1 MFKLKSIHPTSGR
14 IANLSIYLSYI
25 YVWRLAGLISVSLV
39 PQPLYERCDRLK
51 PTLFRLAS
59 DTVDDDEA
67 LTQILAANDELTL
80 VLNAYK
86 EQVLRRER
94 DSGAEGSS
102 GGEQTQPQG
111 KDRRSSFTC
120 TLCA

>member
-1 MFKLKSIHPTSGR
+1 MSG
-14 IANLSIYLSYI
+14 
-25 YVWRLAGLISVSLV
+25 GLLVFHVCVSLV
-39 PQPLYERCDRLK
+39 GQPLYERCDRLK

-80 VLNAYK
+80 VLNAYR
-86 EQVLRRER
+86 EQVSRRRR

-102 GGEQTQPQG
+102 GGEQTQPPG
-111 KDRRSSFTC
+111 KDVRDSFTC
-120 TLCA
+120 SLRAPWLRPLHLARSGLQPQLVPDR